1 MRWSDSK
8 KQIEPKAVS
17 KIASR
22 FPILIGASWYFLEKA
37 IRLIGAF
44 LIGAW
49 VARYLGP
56 EGYGALAY
64 AVALVAVLGFLGS
77 LGIESLVVRDLVE
90 AQRDQRRILSTYF
103 FIRLAGSLLVPLLT
117 AGYLMVTHADDRL
130 LMLLATLC
138 SGAIVF
144 GAYDAAD
151 CWLQARHEARATSVI
166 RLIGFFGGA
175 LSRCLLVINNSN
187 VVWFAAVVVLESAIV
202 AALYYRLLHRH
213 GLTPSVRYVSVAEF
227 KHLVIA
233 GKMMVLSGFINAVH
247 SKIDVLV
254 VGALLSKVVFGSYA
268 IAVSMCAAWNMVG
281 MSVVQAWAPR
291 ISKSRISGEDAYVRE
306 LRHLFQ
312 VMLGISIV
320 GSAILTI
327 CAQIIFGVLLGSAYA
342 AGAHIFALLI
352 WSSVPVFA
360 GIATSQ
366 VIVNERTYWVSV
378 LRTLIGMIVSLTLI
392 FPAITHYGSIGAAGV
407 VIISACINASLI
419 LASRRARHVIFSVLT
434 NRPVRALP
442 P

>member
-1 MRWSDSK
+1 MSK
-8 KQIEPKAVS
+8 V
-17 KIASR
+17 ASR
-22 FPILIGASWYFLEKA
+22 LPILIGASWYFLEKA

-56 EGYGALAY
+56 ESYGALAY
-64 AVALVAVLGFLGS
+64 ALALVAVLGFLGS

-90 AQRDQRRILSTYF
+90 AKRDQRCILSTYF
-103 FIRLAGSLLVPLLT
+103 FIRLAGSLLVPVLT

-138 SGAIVF
+138 SSAIVF

-151 CWLQARHEARATSVI
+151 CWLQARHEARTTSVI
-166 RLIGFFGGA
+166 RLVGFFCGA
-175 LSRCLLVINNSN
+175 LSRCLLIIGDCGVA
-187 VVWFAAVVVLESAIV
+187 WFAAVVVLESAVV
-202 AALYYRLLHRH
+202 AALYYRLLQRH
-213 GLTPSVRYVSVAEF
+213 GLAPSLRYVSVEEF
-227 KHLVIA
+227 KHLVLA
-233 GKMMVLSGFINAVH
+233 GKMMVLSGLMNAVH

-254 VGALLSKVVFGSYA
+254 VGALLSKAAFGPYA

-291 ISKSRISGEDAYVRE
+291 ISKARVSGEDAYVGE

-312 VMLGISIV
+312 AMLGISVV
-320 GSAILTI
+320 GSAIL
-327 CAQIIFGVLLGSAYA
+327 AIFSPLIFDILLGPAYA
-342 AGAHIFALLI
+342 AGSRIFALLI
-352 WSSVPVFA
+352 WSAVPVFV

-378 LRTLIGMIVSLTLI
+378 LRTLVGMASSLILI
-392 FPAITHYGSIGAAGV
+392 FPAITYYGTSGAAGV

-419 LASRRARHVIFSVLT
+419 LASRRSRRVIFSVLT
-434 NRPVRALP
+434 NRPVP
-442 P
+442 PVKP